1 MNTARMSPQHAAVDR
16 QSTARLVQQFH
27 DDVRA
32 DDLLSPTF
40 DAVLGERWAT
50 RLPRMVEFWSTV
62 LAGSRRFTGNVFG
75 KHMAVAGV
83 TPQHFG
89 RWLTLWIAN
98 TNALFDTDTATQM
111 QQVASGI
118 ARNLYRGYFGPSA
131 GFDGIE
137 SELRHARP

>member
-1 MNTARMSPQHAAVDR
+1 MSLSRLIHPQAAVDR
-16 QSTARLVQQFH
+16 ESITRLVHQFY
-27 DDVRA
+27 DDVRT
-32 DDLLSPTF
+32 DEVLSPTF
-40 DAVLGERWAT
+40 DAVLGERWAMH
-50 RLPRMVEFWSTV
+50 LPRMVEFWSTV
-62 LAGSRRFTGNVFG
+62 MLGSRSFTGNVFG
-75 KHMAVAGV
+75 KHMAVKGV

-98 TNALFDTDTATQM
+98 TNALFDVDTATQM

-131 GFDGIE
+131 GFDAIE